1 MPAPEPPEL
10 GDGDDEGDV
19 DLGLLGLMTTVYTF
33 AEYFVTYPY
42 DLVKTRQQMAR
53 PSSAASEMSTG
64 AHLLEV
70 HRQGGVRALYRG
82 FGWSLLGGIPSEVV
96 YYVGYTHAKEAM
108 LLTPTGQA
116 NPSAVYLVAGAL
128 ADLLSVFLSVP
139 ADVVSQRLQ
148 LQSSRTTT
156 SPPPPGGVQ
165 VARHILRH
173 EGIGGLW
180 RGAGAS
186 LACYMPYSAVWW
198 CTHEKAKVQLERRL
212 GCDAEHPGMLALSGA
227 LAGVTSTAATNP
239 LDVVKTRIQCL
250 DKPAPLRAVLSGV
263 LRESGWRGLYSGLMP
278 RLLAAVPRS
287 VCVVLAYERAITLC
301 RREPPPA
308 PASTTSA
315 VPAAQRRPPGVGPSE
330 RRPV

>member
-1 MPAPEPPEL
+1 MSSSGHPAHVLRRASSSASGSVPAPEPPAPSSP
-10 GDGDDEGDV
+10 DADDEGDV
-19 DLGLLGLMTTVYTF
+19 NLGLLGLMTTVYTF
-33 AEYFVTYPY
+33 AEGLVTYPY
-42 DLVKTRQQMAR
+42 DLVKTRQQMTR
-53 PSSAASEMSTG
+53 PGSAASEMSTG

-96 YYVGYTHAKEAM
+96 YYVGYTHAKQAM

-116 NPSAVYLVAGAL
+116 NPSAVFLIAGAL

-148 LQSSRTTT
+148 LQSSRATT
-156 SPPPPGGVQ
+156 SPPPPSGMQ
-165 VARHILRH
+165 VARRILRH
-173 EGIGGLW
+173 EGVGGLW

-227 LAGVTSTAATNP
+227 LAGVTSTAVTNP

-250 DKPAPLRAVLSGV
+250 DTPTTLRAVVGGLM
-263 LRESGWRGLYSGLMP
+263 RESGWRGLYSGLMP

-301 RREPPPA
+301 RREPPA
-308 PASTTSA
+308 PD
-315 VPAAQRRPPGVGPSE
+315 G
-330 RRPV
+330 